1 MCRSR
6 PGTPIRAPRTG
17 AWRETALAEVE
28 KLERD
33 ERLSGYHYLPA
44 IKADLLS
51 RLGLTGEAAD
61 FYRPAFDLAAQEPER
76 ASSPSRSPITPSRMR
91 TKRPHFVSLA

>member
-1 MCRSR
+1 MVSG
-6 PGTPIRAPRTG
+6 P
-17 AWRETALAEVE
+17 ETALAEVE

-51 RLGLTGEAAD
+51 RLGLTGEAAESD
-61 FYRPAFDLAAQEPER
+61 RHAFDLAAQEAER
-76 ASSPSRSPITPSRMR
+76 ASSPSRSPITPTAHEDR
-91 TKRPHFVSLA
+91 TAPLPVSGVTAKSS